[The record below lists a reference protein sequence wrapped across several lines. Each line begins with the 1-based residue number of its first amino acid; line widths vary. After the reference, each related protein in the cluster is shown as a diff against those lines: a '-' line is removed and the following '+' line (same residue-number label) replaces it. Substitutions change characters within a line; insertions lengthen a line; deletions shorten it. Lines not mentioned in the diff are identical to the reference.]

1 MPLRLRKTEMDR
13 RNFFT
18 AFIGAAAS
26 IAGSVGLLKSAA
38 IPARSIVRYP
48 PILIEFTDIEDQGEI
63 EPLDLCKFERYHFR
77 LNHCETTILPEGW
90 EAIQLT

>member
-1 MPLRLRKTEMDR
+1 MDR

-48 PILIEFTDIEDQGEI
+48 PVQIEFTDVEDQGEI
-63 EPLDLCKFERYHFR
+63 EPLDLFNFERYHIR
-77 LNHCETTILPEGW
+77 LRNYQMVVLPEGW
-90 EAIQLT
+90 DAIQLT